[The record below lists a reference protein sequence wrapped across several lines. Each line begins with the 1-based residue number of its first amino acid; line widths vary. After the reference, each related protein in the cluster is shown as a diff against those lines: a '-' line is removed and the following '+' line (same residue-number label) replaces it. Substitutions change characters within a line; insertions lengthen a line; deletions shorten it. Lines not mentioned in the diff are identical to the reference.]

1 RVGHQPQN
9 CEGIRSHDP
18 AVAAAPRGSGNR
30 VSPPRWVDESGKPRP
45 TRPCSRCGRDAPIF
59 RLRLEDVR
67 RNGWSP
73 FTPASFVN
81 WSPRGVWRMWEYLG
95 REMTIVA
102 ETGAPSDPKG
112 LALHLHI
119 EDRKAVQT
127 RWPLPS

>member
-73 FTPASFVN
+73 FTPASFVH
-81 WSPRGVWRMWEYLG
+81 WLPSVVL
-95 REMTIVA
+95 A
-102 ETGAPSDPKG
+102 ETLLAPSGIPAPW
-112 LALHLHI
+112 LS
-119 EDRKAVQT
+119 RWRAVT
-127 RWPLPS
+127 RTAATTPGRQS